1 MNDKE
6 IFEEFDHLRE
16 SGSRSKTARLRD
28 LYDQIEQLRNMGF
41 SRATI
46 LKAMKKHGL
55 EFDLDTF
62 ARTYYRIKKERARLK
77 QPSFKTERESEQSI
91 RFQVQSIKKE
101 EIKNK
106 SLKPATQTRPSPE
119 KNPFHAL
126 ADTAN
131 KGDFNDIPKAKF
143 EVDEN

>member
-62 ARTYYRIKKERARLK
+62 ARTYYL
-77 QPSFKTERESEQSI
+77 
-91 RFQVQSIKKE
+91 
-101 EIKNK
+101 
-106 SLKPATQTRPSPE
+106 SLI
-119 KNPFHAL
+119 H
-126 ADTAN
+126 
-131 KGDFNDIPKAKF
+131 I
-143 EVDEN
+143 

>member
-6 IFEEFDHLRE
+6 IFEEFNQLRE
-16 SGSRSKTARLRD
+16 SGSRSKTSRLRD
-28 LYDQIEQLRNMGF
+28 LYDQVEQLRKMGF

-46 LKAMKKHGL
+46 LKAMEKHGL

-62 ARTYYRIKKERARLK
+62 ARTFYRIKKERARLQ
-77 QPSFKTERESEQSI
+77 QPSLRTEVKSVQPLRLQAESINKQ
-91 RFQVQSIKKE
+91 

-106 SLKPATQTRPSPE
+106 NLGPGAKRQPSLE

-126 ADTAN
+126 APTP
-131 KGDFNDIPKAKF
+131 KPGDFNHVPKAPF
-143 EVDEN
+143 EVDET

>member
-6 IFEEFDHLRE
+6 IFEEFNHLRE
-16 SGSRSKTARLRD
+16 SGSRSKTSRLRD
-28 LYDQIEQLRNMGF
+28 LYDQVEQLRKMGF

-62 ARTYYRIKKERARLK
+62 ARTFYRIKKERARLQ
-77 QPSFKTERESEQSI
+77 QPSLGTEVKSEQLLRLQEQSI
-91 RFQVQSIKKE
+91 NKQG
-101 EIKNK
+101 IKNK
-106 SLKPATQTRPSPE
+106 SLAPGSETRPSLG

-126 ADTAN
+126 SPTP
-131 KGDFNDIPKAKF
+131 KPGDFNHVPKAPF